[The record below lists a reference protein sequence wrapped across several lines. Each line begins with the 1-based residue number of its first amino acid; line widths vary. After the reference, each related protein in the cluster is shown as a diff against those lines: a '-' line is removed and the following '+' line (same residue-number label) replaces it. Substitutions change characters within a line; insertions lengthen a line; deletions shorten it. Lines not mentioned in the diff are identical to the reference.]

1 MKIVTMKKS
10 GKRLAL
16 SDRRAAL
23 FVKMGIARVDE
34 DIVVKSAVP
43 STVSAGGTEE
53 EPTEPEEEP
62 TEPEDTA
69 DDAKTAKPKTRKQR
83 NYKRRDMQA
92 EEPKC
97 RENWKRY
104 SSISE

>member
-1 MKIVTMKKS
+1 MKIVIMKKS
-10 GKRLAL
+10 RRRLAL

-34 DIVVKSAVP
+34 DIVVKAAIPAATSADE
-43 STVSAGGTEE
+43 AEE
-53 EPTEPEEEP
+53 ELPESEDAGNDTE
-62 TEPEDTA
+62 
-69 DDAKTAKPKTRKQR
+69 TAKPKTRKQR